1 MTFTQEQVERIVVEV
16 IRRLGLLDTN
26 PTRERGLV
34 NGMGVGE
41 RSSTTAELR
50 LSDKVISLRLLDG
63 KLIGVTRLVIPQRAI
78 ITPAVKDELKSR
90 KIELVRTSP

>member
-26 PTRERGLV
+26 PKRQRGMT
-34 NGMGVGE
+34 GDGVPVDE
-41 RSSTTAELR
+41 RSSSTAELR

-63 KLIGVTRLVIPQRAI
+63 KLSGVTRLVIPHPAI
-78 ITPAVKDELKSR
+78 ITPAVKDELKAR
-90 KIELVRTSP
+90 KIELLRE